1 MVQTTGKR
9 TSVSKKIL
17 SVFLSLLMIMSVCY
31 SGIGVIAEA
40 AASDSQINALKSALN
55 DFANSG
61 ETGSYSVSGGNT
73 ANVTVTDNTSK
84 GYVYK
89 VLIALQPVLE
99 AERGSYNWFSKIRG
113 RVVSLAGADGVSA
126 TLLYNLMPYGDGWWR
141 DDNNKNYWEKSNGYG
156 GVGDPGNQIPDIG
169 NVTVRVNRTLDSAL
183 TEYAKVTD
191 LPDYVNLTVSYTV
204 NGRHNKNTETG
215 KKKPWGQYRK
225 IWEWYDFGGAFSLS
239 YSNANSE
246 AISNIRAYYNF
257 FTKAKVDGQT
267 VATLVANN
275 TVASIGT
282 IVNDNATYSAK
293 INGLS
298 ATVKDHFFTDPTVA
312 VVNNYIA
319 YCLRAQA
326 VLQQK
331 SKIDWFKSA
340 IAAGYDNTN
349 IDQMNSLYT
358 EGLAKYN
365 DLNSLSSQFKADAAE
380 TIGMDLDAYNAW
392 LVQLKSDIDLY
403 YLRILKKSID
413 NTVAANPK
421 VAADNVTSLS
431 GEEFLAQFPD
441 SEYPH
446 SLISSI
452 NSTFNGYAATLD
464 QYRASSPDEVAAV
477 FTDGVDYVYNFKTNI
492 NYMTFETNAEDEFAP
507 LFESLIPYIYTSP
520 VAYNNADEM
529 ARYTEDYTNGV
540 KLNNVY
546 NSYTG
551 KLNADL
557 QKRVFSFYNG
567 DELVFFPDA
576 VNAYLA
582 AMKADLIKRNH
593 DQIQTVYD
601 YAVMAGG
608 TTSNIKVDFNNFLG
622 LQAAVNNL
630 DAALYDYCAYI
641 TSNGNAGNPEKKNWV
656 TAEDMNI
663 YGKSQDFINAVKK
676 FKETKGLPY
685 DQMHYDENGVF
696 VIRYAGDQTD
706 ASGNQ
711 IGFPSDIARDGAED
725 NYEVNTQKILDTIS
739 KLDKFITS
747 EDFARLIDFKDKD
760 GNEVSNLSDYIETV
774 LNEKLFTNEM
784 VNTIVASIFPMVCTT
799 IEELLPNLKN
809 QGITGI
815 YPPSAPNAMF
825 AIDLGELANDGKLGG
840 RIDVFL
846 DGQKGTVTI
855 KSLLSSLGINIYPSQ
870 LASKLP
876 NSGKYVAIKNA
887 LNSCGDKWS
896 NLLDADGKLNFDW
909 GVTSYSTFVSA
920 AGNVFNSI
928 LPLLQTVL
936 CGKAYSSSVDAIA
949 YGDGKLSYK
958 DKLVGISYSVTANV
972 GARIN
977 ATLNI
982 EGLTVYKDVWIPI
995 MEALGIADNG
1005 YTFKSL
1011 GQNATAAQMV
1021 DALFSPL
1028 LELID
1033 QLKSQPLD
1041 KVSSMLPQV
1050 LYFLSFDGVQELIN
1064 TVTIKMKAK
1073 MQIRDLEKFDVNN
1086 CPSWLENAFKG
1097 TVKNI
1102 ANNNLPEFSFNLA
1115 LADMVN
1121 LEDMLGFDYTNIN
1134 NIVSYVLDNLGMDI
1148 AVPVMNAGNLIRC
1161 STYNQNASSQRS
1173 SGKRLKITADKANVF
1188 YDVLSYLVGALGDR
1202 NLVDSLVRV
1211 ISEKNGTTV
1220 ELPEI
1225 VYTLVENVSG
1235 NPKAALAA
1243 LIELFNPV
1251 EYDEMQMNWYQSDK
1265 DKSVTD
1271 MTDLKSLVYLTYN
1284 TNWTKDKSQY
1294 IIDNID
1300 EIVKSVSG
1308 MDNTDSVDEKI
1319 RESIN
1324 GMFNNKNFTALVK
1337 ELVSLGYTLDN
1348 QFVYDLCK
1356 RETGVDLQQWAE
1368 AFGYAFP
1375 TILEKYEKTALKP
1388 GDAGYNSNFGTVS
1401 VAIDSVKDEE
1411 TGETKD
1417 NYTWYINGQK
1427 FEDGNRQQFLALFF
1441 AVVEPMAPLI
1451 SMFMTGED
1459 VSLFAD
1465 ALTIKGY
1472 EGYSNSVAY
1481 VFEMLGVPNVMSQ
1494 AEYNAYVADNGA
1506 AAAFE
1511 YLTNQLFDWLD
1522 SQLNGSAFKNLISLL
1537 PNFLYFV
1544 ESDGLSTL
1552 IFNVLQPLTVIID
1565 TVRPIA
1571 DVDLDTIASV
1581 IVSDLLGGNSFSL
1594 DHVLDV
1600 IAGNFDASGY
1610 EKWYDVHTKQ
1620 LTFTEILRL
1629 ADIYFGTDLR
1639 YSPLVLQGIE
1649 SICASPEKFDSKAA
1663 SSVGYRAS
1671 CDPADGLTILVSALL
1686 ECLNHSS
1693 ELTGGKTNG
1702 EIICDFI
1709 DSKTGKDDAK
1719 KIWDMVQTIF
1729 DGIVSTDTDVN
1740 WLYFYDDPDNTN
1752 PKVTDLVNAQ
1762 LPTKSIVYLG
1772 YNNNWNKETADKLT
1786 ASASE
1791 IIDSILESKQGTD
1804 LATYLQALISDNL
1817 YTDEILNKLVE
1828 SIVKALNGLDKSLR
1842 DTISV
1847 VLSTNGID
1855 EWFDMCDIAEDGTVT
1870 CNKQWNINGDKQKFI
1885 DAFAEALAP
1894 ANDIFAWLFFGDS
1907 YTFFTSSKTAD
1918 GKYTLEPIID
1928 LAGNPGGYAYG
1939 LIPAFEAL
1947 GCTMQSPDKYVKAD
1961 GTHDMTAFIKDF
1973 ATSVLDRADEL
1984 TSGDVVGN
1992 ILDLLPNIIYF
2003 INADGV
2009 KNCFNNLMSPIYDI
2023 LDKLLPVIGD
2033 ANLDEAAGVKLS
2045 DLSTETFFDII
2056 KDKAGI
2062 TIDPQVKGL
2071 IKYLYVGDITAFTS
2085 ANGRMALRMGYTDE
2099 LNRAEMITI
2108 LFSVA
2113 LEVLGDSANEQ
2124 AFRDMLGDD
2133 TYTVVM
2139 NVLRLNARPMHTIP
2153 WLYTEDADTDKV
2165 FSGIETSNI
2174 FEYGYGKYWTKDK
2187 AQYIAD
2193 NIECFINDMIQ
2204 LLGIEMDGIKVDSLE
2219 DIINSLI
2226 DGSLYSNKV
2235 LSKIYNGLMN
2245 ALNKLN
2251 EVDTDGKIK
2260 EVIKSS
2266 LGVDLA
2272 FYDTYVLP
2280 EITEGDRSAFTTELL
2295 NMLRPLYPV
2304 LKWLLTE
2311 QDIAFFNDAEGNDKV
2326 VLPGDRGYNYG
2337 IIPLLEALE
2346 CGGIKTEA
2354 EYYADVNADDDALV
2368 LDIINPLLD
2377 KIDVILADPAN
2388 EIFELLPNVAYFV
2401 NSNGL
2406 DTVWQNTLNSVYTVL
2421 DALQPLVNVDLYEL
2435 IGINLDGMKFEDLV
2449 QFALSKVK
2457 NSTGFDL
2464 AELVVDA
2471 AAEMTTGKLISFTS
2485 LNGET
2490 AYRMEYAGKADRADM
2505 VTIILRLVLKFLNTG
2520 DNTKTLEKIILE
2532 KTDMSEDTYKFM
2544 FSFIESLAQYCSDA
2558 EGMDKTLYILY
2569 YTFYGINTG
2578 AHEANAWLKDYNSNW
2593 EFFYGMLRASDQQ
2606 LLNDFADF
2614 TSKIF
2619 DKYTKD
2625 IIDDGGLA
2633 SSGLIKF
2640 FQKIIAI
2647 IKQLIEFFTKLFG

>member
-40 AASDSQINALKSALN
+40 AASTSQINVLKSALN

-61 ETGSYSVSGGNT
+61 ETGSYSASNNGSNT
-73 ANVTVTDNTSK
+73 VTITDNTSK

-99 AERGSYNWFSKIRG
+99 GERGSYNWFSKMRP
-113 RVVSLAGADGVSA
+113 RVISRTGASGASA
-126 TLLYNLMPYGDGWWR
+126 TLLNNLIPMLTNYDRSDANKLDTDSGWITW
-141 DDNNKNYWEKSNGYG
+141 G
-156 GVGDPGNQIPDIG
+156 GGSAPGNSLADLG
-169 NVTVRVNRTLDSAL
+169 KVKVSVTRTLDSAL
-183 TEYAKVTD
+183 LEYSDVSK
-191 LPDYVNLTVSYTV
+191 LPNSVNLTVSYAV
-204 NGRHNKNTETG
+204 NAGHSSTTWKESKGSFITKQWKYHRVEYYYYNS
-215 KKKPWGQYRK
+215 
-225 IWEWYDFGGAFSLS
+225 AFSLS

-275 TVASIGT
+275 TVSSIGT
-282 IVNDNATYSAK
+282 IVNDNAAYSAK

-340 IAAGYDNTN
+340 IAAGYDNVN

-365 DLNSLSSQFKADAAE
+365 DLNSLSSQFKTDAKE
-380 TIGMDLDAYNAW
+380 TLGMDLDAYNAW
-392 LVQLKSDIDLY
+392 LVQLKRDIDLY
-403 YLRILKKSID
+403 YLRALKKSID
-413 NTVAANPK
+413 NTIADNPK
-421 VAADNVTSLS
+421 VNDDNVTSLT

-441 SEYPH
+441 SEYPN

-452 NSTFNGYAATLD
+452 NGTFNGYAETLD
-464 QYRASSPDEVAAV
+464 RYRASSPNEVADV
-477 FTDGVDYVYNFKTNI
+477 FTDGVDYVYKFKTNI
-492 NYMTFETNAEDEFAP
+492 NYMAVEANAEDDFAP
-507 LFESLIPYIYTSP
+507 YLEHFLPYVFTSP
-520 VAYNNADEM
+520 AAYGNDAEM
-529 ARYTEDYTNGV
+529 ARFTEDYAKNID
-540 KLNNVY
+540 LNNTY

-551 KLNADL
+551 KINADL

-567 DELVFFPDA
+567 DDLVFLPDA
-576 VNAYLA
+576 VSAYLA
-582 AMKADLIKRNH
+582 GMKADLIKRNH

-608 TTSNIKVDFNNFLG
+608 TTSSIKVDFNNFLG

-685 DQMHYDENGVF
+685 DQMHYDEDGVF
-696 VIRYAGDQTD
+696 VIRYAGDQKD

-711 IGFPSDIARDGAED
+711 IGYPSDIARDGAED
-725 NYEVNTQKILDTIS
+725 NYEVTTQKILDTIS
-739 KLDKFITS
+739 KLDTFITS

-784 VNTIVASIFPMVCTT
+784 INTIVASIFPMVCNA
-799 IEELLPNLKN
+799 IKDLVPQIKN
-809 QGITGI
+809 MGITGI
-815 YPPSAPNAMF
+815 GAPNDPAAAF
-825 AIDLGELANDGKLGG
+825 RVDVGALAGG
-840 RIDVFL
+840 NPGGALDVYM
-846 DGQKGTVTI
+846 DGQKGTVTV
-855 KSLLSSLGINIYPSQ
+855 KQLLASLGINVYPSQ
-870 LASKLP
+870 LASALP
-876 NSGKYVAIKNA
+876 NSGKYVAIRNA
-887 LNSCGDKWS
+887 LNSCGDNWS
-896 NLLDADGKLNFDW
+896 KLLDADGKLNFDW
-909 GVTSYSTFVSA
+909 GVTDYNSFTSA
-920 AGNVFNSI
+920 AGSVFNSI

-936 CGKAYSSSVDAIA
+936 CGKTYNKSVDKLA
-949 YGDGKLSYK
+949 YGAGNFNYK
-958 DKLVGISYSVTANV
+958 AMGFLNLKMYIE
-972 GARIN
+972 ARIN
-977 ATLNI
+977 ANLTI
-982 EGLTVYKDVWIPI
+982 DGLQVYKTVWIPI

-1005 YTFKSL
+1005 YRFKSL
-1011 GQNATAAQMV
+1011 GQNASAAQMV

-1033 QLKSQPLD
+1033 QLKSQPID
-1041 KVSSMLPQV
+1041 KVCSMLPQV

-1064 TVTIKMKAK
+1064 SININMHVDMSIDDFDKFELWGGNLTGLA
-1073 MQIRDLEKFDVNN
+1073 DL
-1086 CPSWLENAFKG
+1086 LKG
-1097 TVKNI
+1097 TINGAIPNFDFTLK
-1102 ANNNLPEFSFNLA
+1102 

-1134 NIVSYVLDNLGMDI
+1134 IIASYVLDKLGMDVS
-1148 AVPVMNAGNLIRC
+1148 VPVMNAGNLIRC
-1161 STYNQNASSQRS
+1161 STYDTNASSQRL

-1202 NLVDSLVRV
+1202 NLIDSLVRV

-1225 VYTLVENVSG
+1225 IYTLVENVSG

-1265 DKSVTD
+1265 DKNVSD

-1284 TNWTKDKSQY
+1284 TNWTREKSQY

-1300 EIVKSVSG
+1300 EIVKSVTG
-1308 MDNTDSVDEKI
+1308 TDDTTSVDEKI
-1319 RESIN
+1319 REAIN

-1375 TILEKYEKTALKP
+1375 TILEKYEKTALEP

-1401 VAIDSVKDEE
+1401 VAVDSVKDEE
-1411 TGETKD
+1411 TGETRD
-1417 NYTWYINGQK
+1417 NYTWYINGEK
-1427 FEDGNRQQFLALFF
+1427 FEDGNRKQFLSLFF
-1441 AVVEPMAPLI
+1441 EVVEPMAPLI

-1459 VSLFAD
+1459 VSLFAN
-1465 ALTIKGY
+1465 AVTIKGY
-1472 EGYSNSVAY
+1472 EGYSNAVAY

-1494 AEYNAYVADNGA
+1494 AEYNAYVEENGA
-1506 AAAFE
+1506 ADAFE

-1544 ESDGLSTL
+1544 ESDGLSTI
-1552 IFNVLQPLTVIID
+1552 IFNVLQPLTTVID

-1649 SICASPEKFDSKAA
+1649 SICASPEKFDSKSA

-1671 CDPADGLTILVSALL
+1671 CDPADGLTILVSSLL

-1693 ELTGGKTNG
+1693 DLTGGKTNG

-1719 KIWDMVQTIF
+1719 KIWDMVKTIF

-1772 YNNNWNKETADKLT
+1772 YNNNWNKETADKLS

-1791 IIDSILESKQGTD
+1791 IINSILESKQGTD
-1804 LATYLQALISDNL
+1804 LATYLQALLSDNV
-1817 YTDEILNKLVE
+1817 YTDEVLNKLVVT
-1828 SIVKALNGLDKSLR
+1828 IVKALNGLDKSLR

-1847 VLSTNGID
+1847 VISTDGID
-1855 EWFDMCDIAEDGTVT
+1855 AWFDMCDIAEDGTVT
-1870 CNKQWNINGDKQKFI
+1870 CNKVWNINGDKQKFI
-1885 DAFAEALAP
+1885 DALSEVLAP
-1894 ANDIFAWLFFGDS
+1894 ANDLLGWLFFGDS
-1907 YTFFTSSKTAD
+1907 YTFFTSSKTED

-1939 LIPAFEAL
+1939 IIPLFEAL
-1947 GCTMQSPDKYVKAD
+1947 GCEMKSPDAYVVGAD
-1961 GTHDMTAFIKDF
+1961 GKHDMSTFVKDLL
-1973 ATSVLDRADEL
+1973 TSVLDRVDEI
-1984 TSGDVVGN
+1984 TSGDAVGN
-1992 ILDLLPNIIYF
+1992 ILDLLPNLIYF
-2003 INADGV
+2003 INADGLKV
-2009 KNCFNNLMSPIYDI
+2009 TVNNILSPVYDI

-2033 ANLDEAAGVKLS
+2033 ANLDDTLGFKLS
-2045 DLSTETFFDII
+2045 DLSTETIFEIL

-2062 TIDPQVKGL
+2062 TVDPQVIGV
-2071 IKYLYVGDITAFTS
+2071 IKYLYVGDITLFES
-2085 ANGRMALRMGYTDE
+2085 ANGRMGLKMGYTDE
-2099 LNRAEMITI
+2099 ITRAEMLTI

-2113 LEVLGDSANEQ
+2113 LEILGDSANEQ

-2139 NVLRLNARPMHTIP
+2139 NVLRLNARPMHSIP
-2153 WLYTEDADTDKV
+2153 WLYTEDAGTDKV

-2174 FEYGYGKYWTKDK
+2174 FEYGYGKYWTRDK

-2204 LLGIEMDGIKVDSLE
+2204 LLGIEMDGIKIDSLE
-2219 DIINSLI
+2219 DIINSFI

-2235 LSKIYNGLMN
+2235 LSKIYNGLMK

-2266 LGVDLA
+2266 LGVDLT

-2280 EITEGDRSAFTTELL
+2280 EIAEGDRSAFTTELL

-2304 LKWLLTE
+2304 LKWLLAE

-2346 CGGIKTEA
+2346 CEGIKTES
-2354 EYYADVNADDDALV
+2354 EYYADIAAEDDALV

-2421 DALQPLVNVDLYEL
+2421 DALQPLVNVDLYEV

-2457 NSTGFDL
+2457 DSTGFDL

-2485 LNGET
+2485 LNGEQ

-2532 KTDMSEDTYKFM
+2532 KTDMSEETYKFM

-2640 FQKIIAI
+2640 FQKIIDI
-2647 IKQLIEFFTKLFG
+2647 IKKLIDFFTKLFS

>member
-1 MVQTTGKR
+1 MVQTNGKR

-17 SVFLSLLMIMSVCY
+17 SVFLSLLMVMSVCY

-40 AASDSQINALKSALN
+40 AASDAQINALKSALN

-61 ETGSYSVSGGNT
+61 ETGNYSVSGANT

-99 AERGSYNWFSKIRG
+99 GERASYNWFSKIRS
-113 RVVSLAGADGVSA
+113 RVVSLTGATGVSA
-126 TLLYNLMPYGDGWWR
+126 TLLNNLIPYGSGW
-141 DDNNKNYWEKSNGYG
+141 DKSDVNKNRWYKANGYG
-156 GVGDPGNQIPDIG
+156 GVSTPGDQIPNIG
-169 NVTVRVNRTLDSAL
+169 NVTVKVTRTVDSAL
-183 TEYAKVTD
+183 LEYAKVSD
-191 LPDYVNLTVSYTV
+191 LPDSVNLTVAYTV
-204 NGRHNKNTETG
+204 NARHNKTNNTG
-215 KKKPWGQYRK
+215 KKKPWGQWREVL
-225 IWEWYDFGGAFSLS
+225 EWYDFGGAFTLS
-239 YSNANSE
+239 YSNANSD
-246 AISNIRAYYNF
+246 AINNIRAYYNF
-257 FTKAKVDGQT
+257 FTKAKVVGQT

-298 ATVKDHFFTDPTVA
+298 ATVKNHFFTDPTVA

-319 YCLRAQA
+319 YCLRAQT

-331 SKIDWFKSA
+331 SKVDWFKSA
-340 IAAGYDNTN
+340 IAAGYDNEN

-413 NTVAANPK
+413 NTIAANPK

-431 GEEFLAQFPD
+431 GEDFLAEFPD

-452 NSTFNGYAATLD
+452 NSTFNGYVATLD
-464 QYRASSPDEVAAV
+464 QYRASSADEVAAV

-492 NYMTFETNAEDEFAP
+492 NYIKEEANAEDEFAP
-507 LFESLIPYIYTSP
+507 LYESLIPYIYTSP

-529 ARYTEDYTNGV
+529 ARYTEDYNNGV
-540 KLNNVY
+540 KLNSVY

-567 DELVFFPDA
+567 DELVFLPDA
-576 VNAYLA
+576 VNTYLA

-641 TSNGNAGNPEKKNWV
+641 TSNGNAGNPEKVNWV
-656 TAEDMNI
+656 TAEDMNT
-663 YGKSQDFINAVKK
+663 YGKSQSFIDAVKA
-676 FKETKGLPY
+676 FKATKGIPY

-711 IGFPSDIARDGAED
+711 IGYPSDIARDGAED
-725 NYEVNTQKILDTIS
+725 NYEVTTQKILDTIS

-784 VNTIVASIFPMVCTT
+784 INTIVASVFPMVCTT

-809 QGITGI
+809 QGISGI
-815 YPPSAPNAMF
+815 YPPSDPAAMF
-825 AIDLGELANDGKLGG
+825 ALDLGELAGGGLSG

-846 DGQKGTVTI
+846 DGQRSTVTI
-855 KSLLSSLGINIYPSQ
+855 KSLLSSLGVNIYPSQ

-876 NSGKYVAIKNA
+876 NSGKYVAIRNA
-887 LNSCGDKWS
+887 LNSCGDDWS
-896 NLLDADGKLNFDW
+896 KLLDADGKLNFDW
-909 GVTSYSTFVSA
+909 GVTSYSTFISA

-928 LPLLQTVL
+928 LPLLQTIL
-936 CGKAYSSSVDAIA
+936 CGKNYSASVERAA
-949 YGDGKLSYK
+949 YGDGKITYK
-958 DKLVGISYSVTANV
+958 DKLVGISYSVTAAIGV
-972 GARIN
+972 RID

-982 EGLTVYKDVWIPI
+982 AGLTVYKDVWIPI

-1011 GQNATAAQMV
+1011 GQNASAAEMV

-1033 QLKSQPLD
+1033 QLAAQPLD

-1064 TVTIKMKAK
+1064 TVNISMKAK

-1086 CPSWLENAFKG
+1086 CPGWLEDAFRG
-1097 TVKNI
+1097 TVKDL
-1102 ANNNLPEFSFNLA
+1102 ANKNLPEFSFNLA
-1115 LADMVN
+1115 LADMIN

-1134 NIVSYVLDNLGMDI
+1134 NIVSYVLEQTGMDI
-1148 AVPVMNAGNLIRC
+1148 AVPIMNAGNLIRC
-1161 STYNQNASSQRS
+1161 STYNTSASSQRS
-1173 SGKRLKITADKANVF
+1173 SGKRIKITADKANVF

-1202 NLVDSLVRV
+1202 NLIDSLVRFL
-1211 ISEKNGTTV
+1211 SEQEGTTV

-1251 EYDEMQMNWYQSDK
+1251 DYDEMQMDWYQSDK

-1300 EIVKSVSG
+1300 DIVNSVSG
-1308 MDNTDSVDEKI
+1308 MDTGSVDEKI

-1324 GMFNNKNFTALVK
+1324 GMFNNKNFTSLVK

-1348 QFVYDLCK
+1348 QFIYDLAK

-1375 TILEKYEKTALKP
+1375 VILDKYGKTALKP

-1401 VAIDSVKDEE
+1401 VAIDTVTDEA

-1417 NYTWYINGQK
+1417 NYTWYINGEK

-1465 ALTIKGY
+1465 AVTIKGY
-1472 EGYSNSVAY
+1472 EGYSNAVVY
-1481 VFEMLGVPNVMSQ
+1481 VFEMLGVQNVMNQ
-1494 AEYNAYVADNGA
+1494 AQYNAYVAENGA

-1522 SQLNGSAFKNLISLL
+1522 DQLNGSAFKNLISLL

-1552 IFNVLQPLTVIID
+1552 LFNVLQPLTVIID

-1571 DVDLDTIASV
+1571 DIDLDTIASV
-1581 IVSDLLGGNSFSL
+1581 VVSDLLNGNSISL
-1594 DHVLDV
+1594 DNILSV
-1600 IAGNFDASGY
+1600 ISGSFDASGY
-1610 EKWYDVHTKQ
+1610 EKWYDIHTKSI
-1620 LTFTEILRL
+1620 TFTEILRL

-1649 SICASPEKFDSKAA
+1649 SICASPEKFDSQAA
-1663 SSVGYRAS
+1663 SNVGYRAS

-1709 DSKTGKDDAK
+1709 DTTTGKDDAK

-1740 WLYFYDDPDNTN
+1740 WLYFYDDPDNTAS
-1752 PKVTDLVNAQ
+1752 KVENLVDAE

-1772 YNNNWNKETADKLT
+1772 YSNNWNKETADKLA

-1791 IIDSILESKQGTD
+1791 IIDSILQSKQGTD
-1804 LATYLQALISDNL
+1804 LATYLQALITDNV
-1817 YTDEILNKLVE
+1817 YTDDVLNSLVE

-1847 VLSTNGID
+1847 VISSDGID
-1855 EWFDMCDIAEDGTVT
+1855 KWFEMCDIAEDGTVT
-1870 CNKQWNINGDKQKFI
+1870 CNKVWNINGDKQKFI
-1885 DAFAEALAP
+1885 DALSEVLAP
-1894 ANDIFAWLFFGDS
+1894 ANDLLGWLLFGDS
-1907 YTFFTSSKTAD
+1907 YTFFTSSKTDD

-1939 LIPAFEAL
+1939 IIPLFEAL
-1947 GCTMQSPDKYVKAD
+1947 GCEMQSPDKYEVVNGK
-1961 GTHDMTAFIKDF
+1961 HDMSSFVKDLL
-1973 ATSVLDRADEL
+1973 TSVLDRVDEI
-1984 TSGDVVGN
+1984 TSGDAVGN
-1992 ILDLLPNIIYF
+1992 ILDLLPNLIYF

-2009 KNCFNNLMSPIYDI
+2009 KVSVNNILSPIYDI

-2033 ANLDEAAGVKLS
+2033 ANLDDTLGFALS
-2045 DLSTETFFDII
+2045 DLSTETIFEIV

-2062 TIDPQVKGL
+2062 TVDPQVIGI
-2071 IKYLYVGDITAFTS
+2071 IKYLYVGDITAFES
-2085 ANGRMALRMGYTDE
+2085 ANGRMALRMGYNDE
-2099 LNRAEMITI
+2099 LTRAEMLTI

-2113 LEVLGDSANEQ
+2113 LEILGDSANEQ
-2124 AFRDMLGDD
+2124 AFKDMLGED

-2139 NVLRLNARPMHTIP
+2139 NVLKLNARPMHSIA
-2153 WLYTEDADTDKV
+2153 WLYTGDADTDKV
-2165 FSGIETSNI
+2165 FSGIDTSNI

-2204 LLGIEMDGIKVDSLE
+2204 LLGIEMDGVKFDSLE
-2219 DIINSLI
+2219 DILNSLL

-2235 LSKIYNGLMN
+2235 LSKIYNGLMD
-2245 ALNKLN
+2245 AVGKLN
-2251 EVDTDGKIK
+2251 DVDADGKIK
-2260 EVIKSS
+2260 DVIKSS

-2272 FYDTYVLP
+2272 FYDTYELP
-2280 EITEGDRSAFTTELL
+2280 AIADGDRDAFTAELL

-2311 QDIAFFNDAEGNDKV
+2311 QDIAFFLDGEGQDQV

-2337 IIPLLEALE
+2337 IIPLLEALD
-2346 CGGIKTEA
+2346 CDGIKTEA
-2354 EYYADVNADDDALV
+2354 EYYADVAADEDALIT
-2368 LDIINPLLD
+2368 DIINPLLD

-2388 EIFELLPNVAYFV
+2388 EIFELLPNIAYFV

-2421 DALQPLVNVDLYEL
+2421 DAIKPLVDVDLYEL
-2435 IGINLDGMKFEDLV
+2435 IGINLNGMKFEDLV

-2457 NSTGFDL
+2457 SSTGFDL

-2485 LNGET
+2485 LNGEQ

-2520 DNTKTLEKIILE
+2520 NNTETLENIIRE
-2532 KTDMSEDTYKFM
+2532 NTSMSEDTYKFM

-2578 AHEANAWLKDYNSNW
+2578 AHEANNWLKDYNSNW

-2606 LLNDFADF
+2606 ILNDFAEI

-2619 DKYTKD
+2619 EKYTKD

-2640 FQKIIAI
+2640 FQKIVEI
-2647 IKQLIEFFTKLFG
+2647 IKKIVEFFTKLFG